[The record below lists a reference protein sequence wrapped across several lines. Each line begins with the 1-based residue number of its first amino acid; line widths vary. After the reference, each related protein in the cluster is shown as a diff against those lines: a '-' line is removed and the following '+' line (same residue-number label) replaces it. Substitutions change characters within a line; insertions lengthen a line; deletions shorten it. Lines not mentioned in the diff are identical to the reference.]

1 MFYSIEHKSVTI
13 FIKTQPMASKN
24 EWCGCYGTSAIKVRV
39 SAPAVEGSANKELIL
54 FIAKSFKVPKSSVT
68 IESGKS
74 SKLKKVTFPLSE
86 KFQAFVKEMKNGECV

>member
-1 MFYSIEHKSVTI
+1 
-13 FIKTQPMASKN
+13 MASKN